1 MRKKDVLSGIAC
13 DYLNITRSS
22 GKLLAGTVTIRRE
35 KDFLRRIS
43 ATGVSSK
50 EVFCTVCYYL
60 SGTGRYELFD
70 GRIVPFSPGK
80 LIVWSPEDSRKNQ
93 FHDAGYY
100 VEKYLRFPG
109 EFWGYLNRF
118 RLYRDDVL
126 YEMKIGI
133 NAEIARRFDELTHE
147 LDLQNEKKLPQ
158 TGLNM
163 FDFLLQILLNP
174 PDMDR
179 KQISKLETAARI
191 LASDGESTMDM
202 RQIAAR
208 LHFGYSS
215 FQHLFTEYFSIPP
228 AQYRIQRRL
237 EKICQHLTEGNCTVK
252 ELAERF
258 GYSSP
263 FALTK
268 QFKKY
273 MGVSPREFREKH
285 RGNHFIPTDNP

>member
-1 MRKKDVLSGIAC
+1 VDTVRKKDVLSGIAC
-13 DYLNITRSS
+13 DYLNITRGN
-22 GKLLAGTVTIRRE
+22 GKLLAGTVSVRRE

-43 ATGVSSK
+43 VTGVSSK

-109 EFWGYLNRF
+109 ELWGYLNRF

-126 YEMKIGI
+126 CEMKIGI

-174 PDMDR
+174 PGMDQ
-179 KQISKLETAARI
+179 KQISKLEAAKTNPSFPLI
-191 LASDGESTMDM
+191 SKLSDALGVEIKEFFDFDEFRS
-202 RQIAAR
+202 
-208 LHFGYSS
+208 L
-215 FQHLFTEYFSIPP
+215 EYF
-228 AQYRIQRRL
+228 
-237 EKICQHLTEGNCTVK
+237 KD
-252 ELAERF
+252 
-258 GYSSP
+258 
-263 FALTK
+263 
-268 QFKKY
+268 
-273 MGVSPREFREKH
+273 EFRKILVNSDKNKLMLLLDIYAKI
-285 RGNHFIPTDNP
+285 R